1 MDDLSCGNSLSFQPS
16 GMLGLIL
23 NVLPMVFGT
32 LQSLQT
38 TREAKAAE
46 SKSNCDPWGVG
57 KPLAATTVPIEQ
69 IWTGC
74 TMVTAHPRIFRKW
87 KFRFQCTVSFTF
99 PCLLSSNSD
108 PLRAANPYFIRMWR
122 RRLCLPGTP
131 SVSTATTSILPPLVS
146 SIQTANWGEGT
157 SVILQG
163 FVSEEGKSKSPSFWH
178 KVTRHHIEDPAHVT
192 LIGHERWVRSVVL
205 HKPSENAKEM
215 ADRTRIW
222 VNICALQRTNKLWH
236 IYSFFAVHVVTKYI
250 PCKSMQREANHAA
263 GPTCFL
269 LSNGSWTMS
278 HTGERGFE
286 FMLELPI
293 YPTQVFNFST
303 SSLSLE
309 KDW

>member
-16 GMLGLIL
+16 GMLGLSL

-74 TMVTAHPRIFRKW
+74 TMVTAHPRMFRKW

-178 KVTRHHIEDPAHVT
+178 KASHWLSCT
-192 LIGHERWVRSVVL
+192 WSVMSGGSAVL
-205 HKPSENAKEM
+205 SYTSHLK
-215 ADRTRIW
+215 
-222 VNICALQRTNKLWH
+222 
-236 IYSFFAVHVVTKYI
+236 
-250 PCKSMQREANHAA
+250 MQKK
-263 GPTCFL
+263 
-269 LSNGSWTMS
+269 WQIVQ
-278 HTGERGFE
+278 GFE
-286 FMLELPI
+286 WTSVPFREQTDFGI
-293 YPTQVFNFST
+293 YTVFWQYT
-303 SSLSLE
+303 
-309 KDW
+309 